1 MTKLAA
7 GLPAIPRLRWILLLA
22 VVVRAAFPLSV
33 LAVHGDPGVFT
44 QLDSGSYVRPA
55 ESLVEHGR
63 FTTPGGS
70 PEIQRTPGYPL
81 LLTLGVL
88 AGRITLVTIAAQVLL
103 GIATVLGVA
112 LLARRVLPDSRAAR
126 WAAAFCALDPL
137 SVMYPSLLMTE
148 TLFAAVFVAHLYA
161 LLRFLQDPRGL
172 ARPAVAGGLAAA
184 ATLVRPIAYY
194 WPFVAVATAA
204 WILGRRGLRG
214 CAVFL
219 VAALLPCAL
228 WQVRNGVQTGYYGL
242 STISAVNLYAYNASG
257 VVAKNEGI
265 PMDEARA
272 RLYAR
277 VDALEEAGE
286 LPTRAARA
294 EYMAR
299 EGRRIIL
306 EQPLAYLGVHL
317 RGIVQ
322 LFVDPGFTGYLELY
336 GRPPLGGLAT
346 ALDQGLGTAL
356 ARLWREHGWLL
367 VASLAFWAILA
378 AQLAGA
384 AVGAV
389 RVRRVAVAAVLFA
402 TVAYFALVSGGPAA
416 YSRFRHPMMP
426 AVCVLMGLAF
436 TPQRRLPAAAS
447 VGRSEFGGS
456 HASRR

>member
-1 MTKLAA
+1 M
-7 GLPAIPRLRWILLLA
+7 PRLRWILLLA
-22 VVVRAAFPLSV
+22 VVVRIGFPLSV
-33 LAVHGDPGVFT
+33 IAVHGDPGAFT
-44 QLDSGSYVRPA
+44 RPDTGSYVRPA

-63 FTTPGGS
+63 FTTSGGS

-103 GIATVLGVA
+103 GVATVLGVA
-112 LLARRVLPDSRAAR
+112 LVARQVAPDSRAAR
-126 WAAAFCALDPL
+126 WAATFCALDPL

-161 LLRFLQDPRGL
+161 LLRFLQDPHGL

-184 ATLVRPIAYY
+184 ATFVRPIAYY
-194 WPFVAVATAA
+194 WPFVAVVMAA
-204 WILGRRGLRG
+204 WVLRRRGLRG

-219 VAALLPCAL
+219 VVAVLPCVL

-265 PMDEARA
+265 SINEARA
-272 RLYAR
+272 RLEAS

-286 LPTRAARA
+286 LGTRAARA

-317 RGIVQ
+317 RGVVQ
-322 LFVDPGFTGYLELY
+322 LFVDPGFTEYLKLY

-346 ALDQGLGTAL
+346 ALDQGIATAL
-356 ARLWREHGWLL
+356 TRLWREHGWLL
-367 VASLAFWAILA
+367 MASLAFWAILA
-378 AQLAGA
+378 AQLSGA
-384 AVGAV
+384 AIGAV
-389 RVRRVAVAAVLFA
+389 RIRRVAAAAVLFA
-402 TVAYFALVSGGPAA
+402 TVAYFALLSGGPTA

-436 TPQRRLPAAAS
+436 TPPRHLRDAAEARQGRASSPRRPA
-447 VGRSEFGGS
+447 
-456 HASRR
+456 